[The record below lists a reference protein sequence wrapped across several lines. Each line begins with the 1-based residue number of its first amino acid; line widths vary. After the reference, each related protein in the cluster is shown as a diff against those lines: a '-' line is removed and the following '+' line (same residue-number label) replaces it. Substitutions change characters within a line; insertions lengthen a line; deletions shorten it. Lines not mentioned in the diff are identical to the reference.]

1 MKKEAPELEKFVKK
15 PNKDVPPLICLWIQ
29 SVCEKAEPNSSSQL
43 LRESENRTW
52 SHAQKMRAAV
62 SYFYAHEVRLGSD
75 RFSEKSNGEWTGN
88 PTLSDIVARYMR
100 SLHRRKVCFF
110 IGNTN
115 IYLQF
120 AITNAIL

>member
-29 SVCEKAEPNSSSQL
+29 SVCEKAEPSSSSQL

-52 SHAQKMRAAV
+52 SYVQKMRAVV

-75 RFSEKSNGEWTGN
+75 
-88 PTLSDIVARYMR
+88 
-100 SLHRRKVCFF
+100 
-110 IGNTN
+110 
-115 IYLQF
+115 
-120 AITNAIL
+120 